1 MIQWN
6 LVNLWIIQG
15 VTWNCKL
22 IKVNVGCYLA
32 EVLEMGLG
40 MTYVRFAWLL
50 CSVASSNY
58 IGRVV
63 LPTMMGKVSLYD
75 DVGDDDDCDG
85 EVLRHD
91 VRNGGLYGVGFEVS
105 VACKPALLEW
115 YTTLLLLLLLLWSG
129 KRMARDYV
137 SFPAGWMEY
146 LRVAHRLSAWECTL
160 QCKWLNVMVNKPGWL
175 FKFNEWPVFVCECA
189 IRGIQTALPCAGV

>member
-1 MIQWN
+1 
-6 LVNLWIIQG
+6 
-15 VTWNCKL
+15 
-22 IKVNVGCYLA
+22 
-32 EVLEMGLG
+32 MGLG

-105 VACKPALLEW
+105 VACKPALLE
-115 YTTLLLLLLLLWSG
+115 
-129 KRMARDYV
+129 
-137 SFPAGWMEY
+137 
-146 LRVAHRLSAWECTL
+146 
-160 QCKWLNVMVNKPGWL
+160 
-175 FKFNEWPVFVCECA
+175 
-189 IRGIQTALPCAGV
+189 